1 MKYDVFVSYAHVN
14 NKPFV
19 AGQPGWVST
28 LVEHL
33 RASLA
38 QKISRRGNE
47 AADARVW
54 MDPRIPGNQEFDGEI
69 AEALRESAT
78 LLIVHSGAYL
88 DSGWCRREREDFL
101 KGIAERGEPAKGRVF
116 VVEYEEAPRPP
127 ELSKLLGYKFWC
139 RDADDPAS
147 RPLGFPVPTPDE
159 RAYYNMVLDVAAEM
173 AAQIK
178 SLRAEGPAP
187 APAPTGPT
195 VYLAETTED
204 LDAQRDETRRYL
216 NQAGF
221 RVVPEGWYP
230 RDDPRQYAE
239 AASRDM
245 ADAKLF
251 VQLLGP
257 VPGRR
262 PPTLPEGYATLQCRL
277 AEEAKLKVVQWRPR
291 DLDPRT
297 VADPHLRTLLE
308 RSTVQATG
316 MEEFKRNVVEILR
329 RPPPPPPAPPVAPGA
344 ADDFKLVFINNDRPD
359 QELARSIFDAL
370 QERRLGASRMLDHG
384 TPEEMRE
391 FLQANLVSC
400 DGLILVYGDTS
411 QAWLFSQV
419 QEYRKARG
427 QRERALQA
435 WAVCEGPPPERGD
448 LAFQFPNLKVI
459 NCRRGFDAASLDDF
473 IAGLAAEAAQ

>member
-14 NKPFV
+14 NQPFV
-19 AGQPGWVST
+19 PEQPGWVST
-28 LVEHL
+28 LVENL

-38 QKISRRGNE
+38 QKLPRKDGVAGAS
-47 AADARVW
+47 VW
-54 MDPRIPGNQEFDGEI
+54 MDPRLPRNREFDAEI
-69 AEALRESAT
+69 EEALRQSAT
-78 LLIVHSGAYL
+78 LLIVHSSAYL
-88 DSGWCRREREDFL
+88 DSDWCRRERESFL
-101 KGIAERGEPAKGRVF
+101 KGIEERGEPAKGRVF

-127 ELSKLLGYKFWC
+127 ELSKLLGYRFWC

-173 AAQIK
+173 AARIR

-187 APAPTGPT
+187 APAPAGPT

-230 RDDPRQYAE
+230 RDDPAQYA
-239 AASRDM
+239 AAATRDM
-245 ADAKLF
+245 AGAKLF

-262 PPTLPEGYATLQCRL
+262 PPTLPEGYGALQCRL
-277 AEEAKLKVVQWRPR
+277 AEEAKLEVVQWRPR

-297 VADPHLRTLLE
+297 VADPHLKTLLE
-308 RSTVQATG
+308 RATVQATG
-316 MEEFKRNVVEILR
+316 LEEFKRNVVEILR
-329 RPPPPPPAPPVAPGA
+329 RPPPPPPPPPPDPDA
-344 ADDFKLVFINNDRPD
+344 ADDFKLVFVNHDRAD
-359 QELARSIFDAL
+359 QELARSIFEAL
-370 QERRLGASRMLDHG
+370 QARQLGASRMLDQG

-411 QAWLFSQV
+411 QAWLISQV
-419 QEYRKARG
+419 QEYRKARAR
-427 QRERALQA
+427 RERALRA
-435 WAVCEGPPPERGD
+435 WAVCEGPPPERGE

-459 NCRRGFDAASLDDF
+459 NCRRGFDAASLDEF
-473 IAGLAAEAAQ
+473 VAGLAAEGAQ